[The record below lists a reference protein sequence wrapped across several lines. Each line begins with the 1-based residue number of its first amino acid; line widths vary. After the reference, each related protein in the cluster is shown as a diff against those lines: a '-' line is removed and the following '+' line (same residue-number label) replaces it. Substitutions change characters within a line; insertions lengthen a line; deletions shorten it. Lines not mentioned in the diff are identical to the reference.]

1 MFAKF
6 FGKNQPRVIVGQ
18 CFDRVLYWNPNASQV
33 HSETSVARRFIMRFA
48 TLKTAAPFLLSLC
61 VILLVSVMA
70 SAYTIVMR
78 GGKRIEIPAQFTVT
92 RTTLSYEVASGI
104 NVTIQMAAIDVPATE
119 RANNEPPGALLKRA
133 NANAALQSARPAQ
146 DVPTT
151 TKRRIVTNRDLE
163 TYARARRESEAAYER
178 RRIEL
183 GLPSLEESRRRAQRD
198 EAALDEIVA
207 RRRQEESENRRR
219 EREAELQAEMTA
231 ARINALNSVYVEPYW
246 PDGFI
251 GINDGAFGRFGSR
264 FRFGFHPRFP
274 SALNQGSPCGFNPSP
289 SCLLSHPFPF
299 GFNQQFFPSH
309 RTILIAPGA
318 NRGGR
323 RVFGGGQVL
332 VSPRRR

>member
-1 MFAKF
+1 
-6 FGKNQPRVIVGQ
+6 
-18 CFDRVLYWNPNASQV
+18 
-33 HSETSVARRFIMRFA
+33 MRFT
-48 TLKTAAPFLLSLC
+48 TLKKTATRFLLSLW

-104 NVTIQMAAIDVPATE
+104 NVTLQMAAIDVPATE

-133 NANAALQSARPAQ
+133 SANAALQSARPAQ
-146 DVPTT
+146 DVPTS

-198 EAALDEIVA
+198 EAALDEIIA
-207 RRRQEESENRRR
+207 RRRQEESENYWR
-219 EREAELQAEMTA
+219 ERQAELQAEMAA
-231 ARINALNSVYVEPYW
+231 ARINALNSAYAEPYW
-246 PDGFI
+246 PDGFT
-251 GINDGAFGRFGSR
+251 GINNGAFGPFGSR

-274 SALNQGSPCGFNPSP
+274 SAFNQGSPCGFNPSP
-289 SCLLSHPFPF
+289 SCLLGHPFAF
-299 GFNQQFFPSH
+299 DFNHQFFPQH
-309 RTILIAPGA
+309 GTILVAPGT
-318 NRGGR
+318 NVGGR
-323 RVFGGGQVL
+323 RGFGGRQVL
-332 VSPRRR
+332 VGPRR